1 MTKEQYLNSIK
12 VFKDNGQY
20 NDERT
25 KTTIS
30 KVAASKIYNNFLH
43 RNNISATPQNYI
55 HNQPNTTPNV
65 LLLIAVIAGYLILTR
80 K

>member
-55 HNQPNTTPNV
+55 HNQPNTTQNV
-65 LLLIAVIAGYLILTR
+65 NYIKVILAVIHKQLD
-80 K
+80 

>member
-1 MTKEQYLNSIK
+1 MTREQYLQSIK

-25 KTTIS
+25 KTTVS
-30 KVAASKIYNNFLH
+30 KVQASNYYKNYLH
-43 RNNISATPQNYI
+43 ANGLNATPQNYI
-55 HNQPNTTPNV
+55 HNQPNETPNV